1 MTPAARGVRRDAP
14 PVLPAFI
21 AVMFCS
27 RHLPAGSPAVNPL
40 RLPSASRVRSARP
53 LAFFPLILALV
64 FAAPAMAQRVST
76 ADRLT
81 ALEQQLSAMRTGN
94 VDLLNQV
101 GELRTEVQSLRAQI
115 EELQQQL
122 EQQKQLGR
130 NQYLDVDGRL
140 NRLES
145 VAPAPG
151 AVPSAP
157 PVAPPVPATPPAAST
172 VPAATTPVPTVQ
184 DSAPRVYGDASTIAR
199 SGDERSA
206 YNTAFDALKAGRY
219 ADAARAFQA
228 FLDVHPNGV
237 FAPNALYWLGESYYV
252 TQNYALAQE
261 QFEILLDR
269 HPTHDKA
276 AGALLKVGLCQ
287 YGLRQLDEAEA
298 TLLRVTE
305 RYPGTEAARTADDRL
320 RAIQLQRARQPR

>member
-1 MTPAARGVRRDAP
+1 
-14 PVLPAFI
+14 VLPAFI
-21 AVMFCS
+21 AAVFCS

-40 RLPSASRVRSARP
+40 RLPQAPRARIARP
-53 LAFFPLILALV
+53 LAAVCLSLALV

-94 VDLLNQV
+94 LDLLNQV
-101 GELRTEVQSLRAQI
+101 GELRTEIQSLRAQI

-122 EQQKQLGR
+122 EQQKQQGR
-130 NQYLDVDGRL
+130 NQYLDVDSRL

-145 VAPAPG
+145 VAPTPA

-157 PVAPPVPATPPAAST
+157 ATVPASPATTP
-172 VPAATTPVPTVQ
+172 PAATTPPPAMQ

-199 SGDERSA
+199 SGDERGA
-206 YNTAFDALKAGRY
+206 YNAAFDALKAGRY
-219 ADAARAFQA
+219 ADAANAFQT
-228 FLDVHPNGV
+228 FLQSYPDGV

-287 YGLRQLDEAEA
+287 YGLRRLDEAET
-298 TLLRVTE
+298 TLLRVID

>member
-151 AVPSAP
+151 AVPS
-157 PVAPPVPATPPAAST
+157 VAPPVPATTPAAST

>member
-1 MTPAARGVRRDAP
+1 M
-14 PVLPAFI
+14 
-21 AVMFCS
+21 
-27 RHLPAGSPAVNPL
+27 
-40 RLPSASRVRSARP
+40 RSARP
-53 LAFFPLILALV
+53 LVLFSLILALV

-94 VDLLNQV
+94 LDLLNQV

-157 PVAPPVPATPPAAST
+157 ATSPSTPSSAPATPPAAST
-172 VPAATTPVPTVQ
+172 AAPTNTGSTRPPAPAVQ

-228 FLDVHPNGV
+228 FLDVHPDGV

-252 TQNYALAQE
+252 TQNYALALE
-261 QFEILLDR
+261 QFETLLDR

-287 YGLRQLDEAEA
+287 YGLRRLDEAEA
-298 TLLRVTE
+298 ALLRVTE

>member
-1 MTPAARGVRRDAP
+1 VR
-14 PVLPAFI
+14 I
-21 AVMFCS
+21 
-27 RHLPAGSPAVNPL
+27 
-40 RLPSASRVRSARP
+40 ARP
-53 LAFFPLILALV
+53 LVFFALILALV
-64 FAAPAMAQRVST
+64 FSAPAMAQRVST

-101 GELRTEVQSLRAQI
+101 GELRTEVQSLRSQI

-145 VAPAPG
+145 VAPTPG

-157 PVAPPVPATPPAAST
+157 ATTPAVPATTPAAST
-172 VPAATTPVPTVQ
+172 SAASTTPAPAVQ

-199 SGDERSA
+199 SGDERGA
-206 YNTAFDALKAGRY
+206 YNIAFDALKAGRY
-219 ADAARAFQA
+219 ADAARAFQS
-228 FLDVHPNGV
+228 FLDAYPDGV